1 MNAGPRWAAVI
12 PTIGRSCLQTMLDS
26 LASQHTD
33 ADHPAPVEVVLVDDR
48 PGEVAPLEV
57 SLEGLDWP
65 VRIVRG
71 YGRGPAAARNRG
83 WQATHGSDPEWVAF
97 LDDDVVLPAGWLAGL
112 VEDLRACGPD
122 VGATQGWITVP
133 LPAGRRPTD
142 WERNVSA
149 LEGAEWAT
157 ADMAYRRRALEDV
170 HGFDE
175 RFPRAFREDAD
186 LALRVRRAGWTL
198 TRGSRR
204 ILHPVRPADDT
215 VSLRLQAGNADDAL
229 MRRLHGREWRT
240 VADAPGGGFWL
251 HVVTVLGAAALV
263 TGLTGSV
270 AGRLLD
276 GRSRSAGQISRLGS
290 AHRTSR
296 FRAAGRVSAAGALV
310 WAGTTARFTAIRL
323 APGPRPGDE
332 EFGAEL
338 RRMLPTSVAI
348 PFAAVRHR
356 LRGWWA
362 HRRTGP
368 WPPEPLAV
376 LFDRDGTL
384 VRDVPYNGNPDAV
397 ELMPGAVEA
406 VRRARAAG
414 LAVGVVS
421 NQSGI
426 ARGLIDDAQ
435 ARAVNQRVD
444 ELLGGIDTWQYCP
457 HGPDDGCD
465 CRKPAPGLVH
475 RAAAALGV
483 DATRCVVIGDIG
495 ADVEAARAAGAASV
509 LVPTDVTRPD
519 EVSDAP
525 RVARDLRE
533 AMDLVID

>member
-1 MNAGPRWAAVI
+1 MSGAPRWAVVI
-12 PTIGRSCLQTMLDS
+12 PTIGRPCLQRMLDS
-26 LASQHTD
+26 LAAQEVGDGYT
-33 ADHPAPVEVVLVDDR
+33 APLEVVLVDDR
-48 PGEVAPLEV
+48 PAGVAPLEAELPNV
-57 SLEGLDWP
+57 DWP
-65 VRIVRG
+65 LRIVRG

-97 LDDDVVLPAGWLAGL
+97 LDDDVVLPPGWLTGL

-186 LALRVRRAGWTL
+186 LALRVRRAGWGL

-204 ILHPVRPADDT
+204 IIHPVRPADDS

-229 MRRLHGREWRT
+229 MRRLHGRDWRT

-251 HVVTVLGAAALV
+251 HVVTVVGAAALV

-270 AGRLLD
+270 AVRVLGA
-276 GRSRSAGQISRLGS
+276 RSRAADRISTWRS
-290 AHRTSR
+290 VDRIT
-296 FRAAGRVSAAGALV
+296 AAGALA
-310 WAGTTARFTAIRL
+310 WAGTTARFAAIRV
-323 APGPRPGDE
+323 APGPRPGDA

-356 LRGWWA
+356 LRGWWT

-384 VRDVPYNGNPDAV
+384 VRDVPYNGDPDAV
-397 ELMPGAVEA
+397 ELVPGAVEA

-444 ELLGGIDTWQYCP
+444 ELLGGLDTWQYCP

-533 AMDLVID
+533 AMDLVIG